1 MSSKVVI
8 NCSVDDLIQD
18 IKRTTDPIKLI
29 MLKKFLAIKM
39 TQLRAEADDPSL
51 DDLSD
56 DLSDDRSSDQADD
69 QSRDTSGKSNSRG
82 DKGNKGDTAEP
93 KSAKAK
99 HELNRIL
106 KQQKEGLNELDKVTK
121 IKAYIDMIDDNKRDA
136 DRREIEKNR
145 GKREHEWESKGIYDP
160 RYVKYQKDDTM
171 NNKMMERLNSEIDF
185 RTDENGKV
193 QIERPFDDGEPGST
207 EEFARYVPS
216 KDDKVKYVPKK
227 RGDIGQR
234 RPIRR

>member
-56 DLSDDRSSDQADD
+56 DLSNAPSTDSDE
-69 QSRDTSGKSNSRG
+69 RG
-82 DKGNKGDTAEP
+82 DRRETKDP

-121 IKAYIDMIDDNKRDA
+121 IKAYIDMMDDNKREA

-185 RTDENGKV
+185 RTDEHGKMK
-193 QIERPFDDGEPGST
+193 IERPFDDGEPGST

-216 KDDKVKYVPKK
+216 KDDKVKYVPKNK
-227 RGDIGQR
+227 GAIGQR